1 MIAQKTYLIET
12 KMSKSF
18 STMDAE
24 EYAALVSVMR
34 NMARFCG
41 MNILTYRIESAK
53 LSMLVSCP
61 ARDHHL
67 RFFEDWENEAPGS
80 GLNRLYEHLH
90 SQYSQS
96 HVKELANKLETMRNQ
111 GKNILPV
118 IERYTGR
125 IGIPKKFAEAVSFA
139 FTRWIKENRPQMY
152 KDLSGNVCRKGIPL
166 TFVDQ
171 LQKQRDLA
179 TSMDWDAVHYD
190 DGEEPREYWCGYADA
205 LRGDEEALD
214 GLRELVK
221 SPASSAQEIK
231 ELGYCDEPVSIKG
244 RRAKPRKRRSRRK
257 KAAVRT
263 GEGSESRV
271 QKSWIGEAEEP
282 EIDDTLEPYQ
292 LSGKWL
298 KYGLVGVFIAAAGA
312 GVFLIG
318 KNWRKGQAE
327 ENSGNIISQQ
337 QLADVD
343 QQKKKEE
350 DLVLAE
356 ITSLLYQPEARQLAQ
371 DFAKSGDPTARLK
384 MSRNPQQ
391 TSSRMAEYSVE
402 ALELRAT
409 EVDFMDVVD
418 LGGIMAARS
427 VAKFDNGL
435 SRLIC
440 VVPTLNG
447 LRVDWDCYAR
457 YNSKAWPKL
466 IDGSIKSAELR
477 VFAKRSDYY
486 NFDYRDDSKWISFEF
501 VIPDSDQ
508 PLYAYAA
515 RGTTT
520 AKLLEAALPVA
531 GSNKSLQLTVGVS
544 IGGGDHKWKQFTID
558 RLHAFGW
565 VRPEQDIEHSYRS
578 TIHELVK

>member
-18 STMDAE
+18 NTMDAE
-24 EYAALVSVMR
+24 EYAALVSAMR
-34 NMARFCG
+34 NLARFCG
-41 MNILTYRIESAK
+41 MNILTYHINSAK

-67 RFFEDWENEAPGS
+67 RFFEDWENESRGS
-80 GLNRLYEHLH
+80 GLNRLYQHLH
-90 SQYSQS
+90 SQYSHS
-96 HVKELANKLETMRNQ
+96 YVKELANKLETMRNQ
-111 GKNILPV
+111 GKNTLPV

-125 IGIPKKFAEAVSFA
+125 IGIPKKFAEAVGVA

-152 KDLSGNVCRKGIPL
+152 QDLRGNICRKGITL
-166 TFVDQ
+166 AFVDQ

-179 TSMDWDAVHYD
+179 ISMDWDAVHYD

-205 LRGDEEALD
+205 LRGDEDALD

-231 ELGYCDEPVSIKG
+231 ELGYCDEPLSTKG
-244 RRAKPRKRRSRRK
+244 SRAKPRARPSRRK
-257 KAAVRT
+257 KTTVRT

-271 QKSWIGEAEEP
+271 QKSWIGKAEEP
-282 EIDDTLEPYQ
+282 ETPETLEAYQ

-298 KYGLVGVFIAAAGA
+298 KYGLVGVFIAVAAV
-312 GVFLIG
+312 GVFVIG
-318 KNWRKGQAE
+318 KNWNKGMVE
-327 ENSGNIISQQ
+327 ENSGNNIPQQ
-337 QLADVD
+337 QLAEVE

-350 DLVLAE
+350 ELVLTE

-391 TSSRMAEYSVE
+391 TSSRMVEYSVE

-427 VAKFDNGL
+427 VAKFDNSL

-440 VVPTLNG
+440 VVPTLDG

-466 IDGSIKSAELR
+466 IDGSLKSAELR

-486 NFDYRDDSKWISFEF
+486 NFEYRDESKWIGFELLS
-501 VIPDSDQ
+501 PDSDQ

-520 AKLLEAALPVA
+520 AKLLGAALPVV
-531 GSNKSLQLTVGVS
+531 GSGKSIQLTVRLS
-544 IGGGDHKWKQFTID
+544 SGGGDHKWKQFTID
-558 RLHAFGW
+558 RLLAFGW
-565 VRPEQDIEHSYRS
+565 VIPEQDIEHSYRS